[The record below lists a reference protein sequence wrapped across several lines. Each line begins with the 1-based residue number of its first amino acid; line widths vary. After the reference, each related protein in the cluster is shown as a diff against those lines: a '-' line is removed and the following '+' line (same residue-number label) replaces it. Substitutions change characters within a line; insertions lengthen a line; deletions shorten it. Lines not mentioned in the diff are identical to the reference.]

1 MNDGHAAG
9 DGHDGA
15 GTRLLGH
22 RDWLLGA
29 AGRAAPPER
38 SGAFESSVSGSVR
51 VVP

>member
-15 GTRLLGH
+15 GTRLLG
-22 RDWLLGA
+22 RTIGSWVRPGA
-29 AGRAAPPER
+29 PRHPER
-38 SGAFESSVSGSVR
+38 SGAFESSVSGSVQ